1 MPTSARGHDQQ
12 VFTSSAFQMT
22 AGGLYRPNS
31 GGASLSGWTAQ
42 AITLG
47 ATHVFTMGGPS
58 NVQHLDA
65 SGNDYDATPPGGSWD
80 ARYGTDSPVGVE
92 VDWTSLGDAFDITT
106 GPINENTF
114 TVEAMVRTSSSSTT
128 YMLGNDSGGGSTR
141 PWSFAVTS
149 GGELQAFANGQN
161 GPVFSSS
168 GASLNDGEWHH
179 LVFSHDWTS
188 GHTNHYID
196 GTQTLTDGAG
206 QTTKQTNGTMT
217 FLGVRP
223 AQGMWDGDM
232 AFCAFYGGV
241 ELTPAQVLT
250 LHALTGV

>member
-1 MPTSARGHDQQ
+1 MSHAKQHGIQVYTSRKHRPTS
-12 VFTSSAFQMT
+12 
-22 AGGLYRPNS
+22 GGLYIPSS

-42 AITLG
+42 AITEG
-47 ATHVFTMGGPS
+47 ATHVYTHGGPTS
-58 NVQHLDA
+58 SHHLDQ
-65 SGNDYDATPPGGSWD
+65 SGNGYNATPPGGNWD
-80 ARYGTDSPVGVE
+80 SRFGTDSPVGVE
-92 VDWTSLGDAFDITT
+92 VDWSGLGDAFDITT
-106 GPINENTF
+106 GPLNENVF
-114 TVEAMVRTSSSSTT
+114 SVEAMVRTSSASTT
-128 YMLGNDSGGGSTR
+128 YMLGNDSGGGSSR
-141 PWSFAVTS
+141 PWVFAVTS
-149 GGELQAFANGQN
+149 GGELQAFANGQS
-161 GPVFSSS
+161 GPVFTSS
-168 GASLNDGEWHH
+168 GANLNDGEWHH

-196 GTQTLTDGAG
+196 GTQTVTDGAG
-206 QTTKQTNGTMT
+206 NTSKQTNGTMT